1 MRRLRAILTVTA
13 MFGVFVVL
21 SAAQPAADLK
31 PIDGKVT
38 GAITVAGAPL
48 AKGRVFFH
56 SARGQ
61 FVGSKVEEGR
71 FEVDRVPVGV
81 HAVTIEGDGV
91 PARYTFDDKSGLV
104 VAVNAEANTID
115 FKLQ

>member
-1 MRRLRAILTVTA
+1 LVVTVA
-13 MFGVFVVL
+13 LCGFVIII
-21 SAAQPAADLK
+21 AAGPAADLM

-61 FVGSKVEEGR
+61 FVGSKVEAGK

-104 VAVNAEANTID
+104 VAVNAEANTFD
-115 FKLQ
+115 FKLR